1 MCCIQTNIYVSR
13 VCVCKEFEMNIFLTY
28 YYNSHEKK
36 EFPTTARVLQTN
48 LVRHEI
54 LNRAE
59 QESITQS
66 VVKTS
71 FIFCETELS
80 ELDLWGVNLAF
91 FGVRKEVRQPLVPG
105 SIIIAA
111 NPIIANVLCFTL
123 DKAL

>member
-1 MCCIQTNIYVSR
+1 
-13 VCVCKEFEMNIFLTY
+13 MNIFLTY

-36 EFPTTARVLQTN
+36 ELPTTARVLQTN
-48 LVRHEI
+48 LVRHEF

-59 QESITQS
+59 HESTTQS

-91 FGVRKEVRQPLVPG
+91 FWGTKRSQATTGFRVRIVKKMLKQKTTKQL
-105 SIIIAA
+105 
-111 NPIIANVLCFTL
+111 NF
-123 DKAL
+123 